1 MVSWAGLTQAVL
13 NSGPI
18 SEEIAIH
25 SFIHS
30 RNICLVPM
38 YQTVFGGEMRHTG
51 YYLMSLNCFDF

>member
-25 SFIHS
+25 SFKKY
-30 RNICLVPM
+30 LLGAYVPDS
-38 YQTVFGGEMRHTG
+38 VWGGNETHRLLSHVAK
-51 YYLMSLNCFDF
+51 LF